1 MKTNKAHEEKKKIK
15 AQNEQEFRPEVEH
28 AFKQIKRVM
37 SWIVGIAFASVLILP
52 QFNDPVLDKITK
64 VLFLR
69 GVYNKDLLLKRIVR
83 LLEVYSNPVLQD
95 HYFVPAVLFALLSE
109 LFQSF

>member
-64 VLFLR
+64 VLFLA
-69 GVYNKDLLLKRIVR
+69 GFIDLLIFIVIEFVGK
-83 LLEVYSNPVLQD
+83 EVKTVLD
-95 HYFVPAVLFALLSE
+95 KLVHE
-109 LFQSF
+109 